1 LLRAAVKN
9 KEKAKWWLEHRRD
22 QLTEEEVKYLMRVIE
37 EGEGAEKYI
46 KECEEKG
53 RRGSPPNSLGG
64 GHER

>member
-22 QLTEEEVKYLMRVIE
+22 QLTEEEVKYLTHVIE
-37 EGEGAEKYI
+37 EGERAEKYI
-46 KECEEKG
+46 KECEK
-53 RRGSPPNSLGG
+53 RRRRESPPNSLGD